1 MLAIN
6 YYQKVLLI
14 LNKFMIEIIIGVIFL
29 LLILIFLKVFKK
41 KKKQKEDNYPL
52 W

>member
-1 MLAIN
+1 
-6 YYQKVLLI
+6 
-14 LNKFMIEIIIGVIFL
+14 MIEFFLGTIFL
-29 LLILIFLKVFKK
+29 LGILIYFLFFKK

>member
-1 MLAIN
+1 MFELGLA
-6 YYQKVLLI
+6 LTFLI
-14 LNKFMIEIIIGVIFL
+14 A
-29 LLILIFLKVFKK
+29 ILIFLRFFRK